1 MINKQI
7 PSDAKSLLEMLE
19 YQNIIVIMEYTRKK
33 YC

>member
-7 PSDAKSLLEMLE
+7 PSDAKSLQEMLE
-19 YQNIIVIMEYTRKK
+19 CQNIIVKMEYTILK